1 MLKFLRQYRHLDR
14 YREIIRIVA
23 RHGFWPLF
31 RPNKSWSEKAKD
43 PELPDRIRL
52 LLQDLGP
59 TFIKLGQMLSTR
71 PDLVPPAFTASLA
84 RLQDEVQPVSRE
96 EIYHQIEAEL
106 GQPPDQIFARFE
118 DRCLASASIAQVH
131 YARLASGEEVAVKI
145 QKPGLP
151 ELATKDLAIME
162 QLARLIK
169 KHTPLSRVCD
179 PEEVLE
185 VFRRHMRRELD
196 FTVEALNMETF
207 ARIFT
212 AHEGI
217 VVPKVYW
224 PLTAKKILTME
235 YIRGVRVGEID
246 QLAGSDRLSLAR
258 SFTRAVFRP
267 FYQEGIFHAD
277 PHPGNVLFLA
287 GNRVALL
294 DYGIIGRM
302 PPEFR
307 HQMAE
312 LILAIIEN
320 DVLAVVE
327 STKKFGRVTG
337 KVNEEYLY
345 EDVAELIDQVVA
357 AGDGEIQ
364 LGRIITGMINLSLR
378 HGIKMPGSF
387 FTLGKSIMN
396 AEALAQKVNPG
407 YDLMSAARELAI
419 EYLRV
424 EIKPRIKSEHLYR
437 QANNVFR
444 MLMNLPCDVHQAIQ
458 SLARGELRIVFWH
471 RNLNWLHDMIEL
483 AASRLSFSLIIS
495 AIIVGS
501 AIVMHSNRGPLI
513 LGFPVFGL
521 IGYLGAL
528 VMGSWMLA
536 ILLRSG
542 GLR

>member
-1 MLKFLRQYRHLDR
+1 M
-14 YREIIRIVA
+14 
-23 RHGFWPLF
+23 
-31 RPNKSWSEKAKD
+31 
-43 PELPDRIRL
+43 
-52 LLQDLGP
+52 
-59 TFIKLGQMLSTR
+59 
-71 PDLVPPAFTASLA
+71 
-84 RLQDEVQPVSRE
+84 
-96 EIYHQIEAEL
+96 
-106 GQPPDQIFARFE
+106 
-118 DRCLASASIAQVH
+118 
-131 YARLASGEEVAVKI
+131 
-145 QKPGLP
+145 
-151 ELATKDLAIME
+151 
-162 QLARLIK
+162 
-169 KHTPLSRVCD
+169 
-179 PEEVLE
+179 
-185 VFRRHMRRELD
+185 
-196 FTVEALNMETF
+196 
-207 ARIFT
+207 
-212 AHEGI
+212 
-217 VVPKVYW
+217 
-224 PLTAKKILTME
+224 
-235 YIRGVRVGEID
+235 
-246 QLAGSDRLSLAR
+246 
-258 SFTRAVFRP
+258 
-267 FYQEGIFHAD
+267 
-277 PHPGNVLFLA
+277 
-287 GNRVALL
+287 
-294 DYGIIGRM
+294 
-302 PPEFR
+302 
-307 HQMAE
+307 
-312 LILAIIEN
+312 
-320 DVLAVVE
+320 
-327 STKKFGRVTG
+327 
-337 KVNEEYLY
+337 
-345 EDVAELIDQVVA
+345 A